1 MIGNFL
7 DWRKSKKRDCSTIEC
22 HYHMIAH
29 WKKYA
34 MLTRKVQQI
43 YIGVELLKI
52 RISLNFLA
60 KVITVCM
67 VTVKL
72 LHQVFQLEVELCIDI
87 DLITF
92 EN

>member
-1 MIGNFL
+1 
-7 DWRKSKKRDCSTIEC
+7 
-22 HYHMIAH
+22 
-29 WKKYA
+29 